1 MSTADRGRPRSG
13 HGKGGEP
20 RGRHRQRRRAVDLL
34 FESDLKDVP
43 ATTLVTERREVF
55 DTDDSVG
62 EMTGYAVAIVDGVT
76 ANREQIDAVISARL
90 QNWKF
95 DRLPGVDRAILRLAT
110 WELLYASDVDIPVV
124 ISEAV
129 ALATELSTDESPA
142 FVNGVLDRIATL
154 APQARAA
161 SAGE

>member
-1 MSTADRGRPRSG
+1 MSTADRRA
-13 HGKGGEP
+13 GEP

-34 FESDLKDVP
+34 FEADLKEVP
-43 ATTLVTERREVF
+43 ATILVTERREVF
-55 DTDDSVG
+55 DSDDSVG
-62 EMTGYAVAIVDGVT
+62 EMTGYAVRLAEGVT
-76 ANREQIDAVISARL
+76 ENQSQIDAVIASRL
-90 QNWKF
+90 ENWKLE
-95 DRLPGVDRAILRLAT
+95 RLPGVDRAVLRLAT

-129 ALATELSTDESPA
+129 ALATELSTDDSPA

-161 SAGE
+161 AGGE